1 MAPEMAPDSNAAP
14 SAAQNLI
21 GGLLTVALGVFVLA
35 MAWHYPMG
43 SLLRMGPGFFPS
55 VIAVLIVLLGL
66 ALTASALHAHWGPAS
81 IRIQWRSVLA
91 VAAGVILF
99 AVSLERAGLVPA
111 TLLLVLVSSLAEPNW
126 RPRRAAILAVVVTAL
141 VYFLFVTV
149 LQIPVAAVSL

>member
-1 MAPEMAPDSNAAP
+1 MAPEMAPDANAAP

-21 GGLLTVALGVFVLA
+21 GGLLTIALGVFVLA

-66 ALTASALHAHWGPAS
+66 ALTASALRAHWGPAS

-111 TLLLVLVSSLAEPNW
+111 TLLLVLVSSLAEP
-126 RPRRAAILAVVVTAL
+126 RSPPVVE
-141 VYFLFVTV
+141 YSSDCW
-149 LQIPVAAVSL
+149 PPSR